1 MADTPLDSDL
11 DKSFVGDKEEILSDD
26 DENQIDEMGNDIDDI
41 VSEDDI
47 EDDSDQSENEDEY
60 EDEESKIIEDSKIDE
75 KKDIYNSSI
84 SNLTDPPDKKL
95 DKFNMDYNDTY
106 ISDESDD
113 EYFEKLQHNKDF
125 INDNH
130 KEINN
135 HNYKTIEKLCIITR
149 DVNNNINDSNHRTI
163 PILTKYEM
171 TKIIGLR
178 TKQLNNGCKPF
189 IKISEDIIDG
199 EIIAKLEL
207 QAKKIPYIIKRPISN
222 NHFEYWRLEDLEII
236 Y

>member
-1 MADTPLDSDL
+1 
-11 DKSFVGDKEEILSDD
+11 
-26 DENQIDEMGNDIDDI
+26 
-41 VSEDDI
+41 
-47 EDDSDQSENEDEY
+47 
-60 EDEESKIIEDSKIDE
+60 ESKIIEESKIDE

-84 SNLTDPPDKKL
+84 SNLTDTTQPNL
-95 DKFNMDYNDTY
+95 DKFNIDYNDSY
-106 ISDESDD
+106 SDENDD
-113 EYFEKLQHNKDF
+113 EYFEKLQHNKNF

-135 HNYKTIEKLCIITR
+135 LNYKTVENLCIITR
-149 DVNNNINDSNHRTI
+149 DVNNNINDSNHKTI

-171 TKIIGLR
+171 AKIIGLR

-207 QAKKIPYIIKRPISN
+207 KAKKIPYIIKRPISN